1 MGGHPEE
8 NMTLNSIFF
17 TLLLQKFSFFVSW
30 GAGEGGILNAH
41 AGIWFDSQQPFLVRS
56 IA

>member
-8 NMTLNSIFF
+8 YDSEFHIFF

-41 AGIWFDSQQPFLVRS
+41 AGIWFDSQQPFVVRS

>member
-8 NMTLNSIFF
+8 YDSEFHIFLLFSYRNSH
-17 TLLLQKFSFFVSW
+17 FFVSW

-41 AGIWFDSQQPFLVRS
+41 AGIWFNSQQPFVVRS

>member
-8 NMTLNSIFF
+8 NMALNSIFF
-17 TLLLQKFSFFVSW
+17 YSSPTEILIFYIL
-30 GAGEGGILNAH
+30 GEGGGGILNAH
-41 AGIWFDSQQPFLVRS
+41 TGIWFDSQQPFVVRS